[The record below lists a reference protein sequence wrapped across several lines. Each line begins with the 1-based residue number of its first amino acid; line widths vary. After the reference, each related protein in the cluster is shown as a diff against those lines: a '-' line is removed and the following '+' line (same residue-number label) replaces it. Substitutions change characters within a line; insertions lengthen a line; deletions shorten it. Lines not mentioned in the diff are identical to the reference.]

1 MADFSFIKLYKNDFN
16 SAKLADDTPIVKL
29 KYNGFLVQ
37 KPNEYFVQTTNSDV
51 DISFAGGI
59 QVDLV
64 NCSNIVKQNIDA
76 NFFPKG
82 FVDENGIS
90 QISFAFGFVGIDYW
104 TEQLY
109 LKITDLINGNVWYSN
124 GFLVTYYRTELS
136 TRFDYFNPTKIYGI
150 SYDLAPYYQSIRIL
164 ECYDQTPTNK
174 RDVKQYVNS
183 NGKQVNYRS
192 ITTFLR
198 KYLIDFVDYFIND
211 RLEVLFSHA
220 FVYAN
225 GQRVVV
231 SDYKVDERAGDTN
244 WMTGEF
250 TINPQNETLV
260 ITNPLYQFLSVL
272 SKTPIHQTSY
282 TVATMPIIELTFN
295 KNISVVPTFNVQLY
309 KDNVLQT
316 ITPFTYT
323 ITGNIIELTPTFT
336 WVNGAYTLIIDP
348 DLIYSGSEQFE
359 GFGAGAWTWTVSS
372 GDFDNT
378 EFNNEFLLN

>member
-1 MADFSFIKLYKNDFN
+1 MADYSFIKLYKNDFN

-37 KPNEYFVQTTNSDV
+37 KPSEYFTQTTNSDI

-64 NCSNIVKQNIDA
+64 NCSDIVKQNINA
-76 NFFPKG
+76 NFFYDG
-82 FVDENGIS
+82 FVDSNGIS
-90 QISFAFGFVGIDYW
+90 QISFAFGFIGVDYW

-109 LKITDLINGNVWYSN
+109 LKITDLINGNIWYSN

-174 RDVKQYVNS
+174 RDLKQYVNS

-211 RLEVLFSHA
+211 RLEILFSHA

-272 SKTPIHQTSY
+272 SKTPIHETSY

-295 KNISVVPTFNVQLY
+295 KNISVTAGFNIKLY
-309 KDNVLQT
+309 KDDVLQT

-323 ITGNIIELTPTFT
+323 ITDNVIELTPTFT
-336 WVNGAYTLIIDP
+336 WVNGEYTLIIDP
-348 DLIYSGSEQFE
+348 D
-359 GFGAGAWTWTVSS
+359 FGLYW
-372 GDFDNT
+372 
-378 EFNNEFLLN
+378 LLFQVNILRFPPPIDTLV